1 MPIPEVFRRAVSS
14 TGCAR
19 RREPLPREQR
29 RLLRNDGMQRL
40 TNNQPGGEAK
50 LAGKEYAREVC
61 SMWCFSSQALT
72 AAVLLFSLQTVALAQ
87 DVLKVAVGQRG
98 SWETGIS
105 DLGQRGGIFKKHG
118 LELQIVYTQGSGETQ
133 QAVISGSV
141 DIGIAVGTFGALG
154 AYSKKAPIRA
164 IGATMTGGSD
174 LLWYVKADS
183 PNKTMKDT
191 AGKTVAY
198 STNGSSTHLTVLA
211 FRKHV
216 DVDFKPVATGG
227 PPGTFTQVMSG
238 QVDVGWAVI
247 PFGVEAADQG
257 QIRVIAKASDIPSF
271 QDQTIRLIT
280 TNAETI
286 KTKHEFL
293 TRYLQAYRETVN
305 WMYSDPAVLKIYAD
319 FAQVPDS
326 VARRMRDDLM

>member
-1 MPIPEVFRRAVSS
+1 MKIL
-14 TGCAR
+14 AR
-19 RREPLPREQR
+19 K
-29 RLLRNDGMQRL
+29 RL
-40 TNNQPGGEAK
+40 A
-50 LAGKEYAREVC
+50 
-61 SMWCFSSQALT
+61 
-72 AAVLLFSLQTVALAQ
+72 AAVIWLMLQTMATAQ

-98 SWETGIS
+98 SWETAIS
-105 DLGQRGGIFKKHG
+105 ELGQQGGTFKKHG

-154 AYSKKAPIRA
+154 AYSKGAPIRA
-164 IGATMTGGSD
+164 IGATMTGGHD

-183 PNKTMKDT
+183 SIKTMKDA
-191 AGKTVAY
+191 AGKSVAY

-211 FRKHV
+211 FRKHF

-257 QIRVIAKASDIPSF
+257 QIRIIAKASDIPSF
-271 QDQTIRLIT
+271 RDQTIRLIT
-280 TNAETI
+280 ANVDALNNKREV
-286 KTKHEFL
+286 L
-293 TRYLQAYRETVN
+293 ARYMRAYRETVD
-305 WMYSDPAVLKIYAD
+305 WMYSDPAVLKIYSD
-319 FAQVPDS
+319 FAKVPES
-326 VARRMRDDLM
+326 VSRRMRDDLMPKADLNPDRLSGLDGLMADAVSFKYVPAALSKEQIGELFVIPFK

>member
-1 MPIPEVFRRAVSS
+1 M
-14 TGCAR
+14 
-19 RREPLPREQR
+19 R
-29 RLLRNDGMQRL
+29 RLMKRL
-40 TNNQPGGEAK
+40 LGAAALC
-50 LAGKEYAREVC
+50 LA
-61 SMWCFSSQALT
+61 
-72 AAVLLFSLQTVALAQ
+72 LQTVAPAQ

-105 DLGQRGGIFKKHG
+105 ELGQRGGIFKKHG

-154 AYSKKAPIRA
+154 AYSKGAPIRA

-174 LLWYVKADS
+174 LIWYVKADS
-183 PNKTMKDT
+183 PIKTMKDV
-191 AGKTVAY
+191 AGKSVAY
-198 STNGSSTHLTVLA
+198 STSGSSTHLTVLA
-211 FRKHV
+211 FRKHF

-257 QIRVIAKASDIPSF
+257 QIRIIARASDIPSF
-271 QDQTIRLIT
+271 REQTIRLIT
-280 TNAETI
+280 TNVDAI
-286 KTKHEFL
+286 KNRRDALK
-293 TRYLQAYRETVN
+293 RYLAAYRETVN

-319 FAQVPDS
+319 FAQVPES
-326 VARRMRDDLM
+326 VARRMRDDLMPKEDLNPDRLDGLDGLMADAVSFKYIPAALSKEQIGELFLIPFK

>member
-1 MPIPEVFRRAVSS
+1 MH
-14 TGCAR
+14 
-19 RREPLPREQR
+19 
-29 RLLRNDGMQRL
+29 
-40 TNNQPGGEAK
+40 K
-50 LAGKEYAREVC
+50 LAMRGLA
-61 SMWCFSSQALT
+61 T
-72 AAVLLFSLQTVALAQ
+72 AALCLALQTAALAN

-105 DLGQRGGIFKKHG
+105 DLGQQGGIFKKHG

-154 AYSKKAPIRA
+154 AYSKGAPIRA

-183 PNKTMKDT
+183 PIKTMKDI
-191 AGKTVAY
+191 AGKSVAY

-211 FRKHV
+211 FRKHF

-238 QVDVGWAVI
+238 QIDVGWAVI
-247 PFGVEAADQG
+247 PFGIEAADQG

-271 QDQTIRLIT
+271 REQTIRLIT
-280 TNAETI
+280 TNVETL
-286 KTKHEFL
+286 KNRREVL
-293 TRYLQAYRETVN
+293 RRYLQACRETVN
-305 WMYSDPAVLKIYAD
+305 WMYSDPAVLKMYAE
-319 FAQVPDS
+319 FAKVPES
-326 VARRMRDDLM
+326 VARRTRDDLMPKDDLDPDRLSGLEGLMADAVSFKYVPAVLTKEQIGELFVIPLK

>member
-1 MPIPEVFRRAVSS
+1 VHKIAMR
-14 TGCAR
+14 G
-19 RREPLPREQR
+19 
-29 RLLRNDGMQRL
+29 
-40 TNNQPGGEAK
+40 
-50 LAGKEYAREVC
+50 LAAA
-61 SMWCFSSQALT
+61 ALCL
-72 AAVLLFSLQTVALAQ
+72 ALQSAALAN
-87 DVLKVAVGQRG
+87 DMLKVAVGQRG

-105 DLGQRGGIFKKHG
+105 DLGQQGGIFKKHG

-154 AYSKKAPIRA
+154 AYSKGAPIRA

-183 PNKTMKDT
+183 PIKTMKDVT
-191 AGKTVAY
+191 GKSVAY

-211 FRKHV
+211 FRKHF

-238 QVDVGWAVI
+238 QIDVGWAVI
-247 PFGVEAADQG
+247 PFGIEAADQG

-271 QDQTIRLIT
+271 REQTIRLIT
-280 TNAETI
+280 TNVETL
-286 KTKHEFL
+286 KNRREVL
-293 TRYLQAYRETVN
+293 RRYLQAYRETVN
-305 WMYSDPAVLKIYAD
+305 WMYSDPAVLKMYAE
-319 FAQVPDS
+319 FAKVPES
-326 VARRMRDDLM
+326 VARRTRDDLMPKDDLDPDRLSGLEGLMADAVSFKYVPAVLTKKQIGELFVIPLK

>member
-1 MPIPEVFRRAVSS
+1 MKSFVLK
-14 TGCAR
+14 G
-19 RREPLPREQR
+19 
-29 RLLRNDGMQRL
+29 
-40 TNNQPGGEAK
+40 
-50 LAGKEYAREVC
+50 LA
-61 SMWCFSSQALT
+61 
-72 AAVLLFSLQTVALAQ
+72 AATLCLALQTLAPAQ

-105 DLGQRGGIFKKHG
+105 DLGQQGGIFKKHG

-154 AYSKKAPIRA
+154 AYSKGAPIRA
-164 IGATMTGGSD
+164 IGATMTGGND

-183 PNKTMKDT
+183 PIKSMKDT

-211 FRKHV
+211 FRKHF

-238 QVDVGWAVI
+238 QVDVGWAVL
-247 PFGVEAADQG
+247 PFGVEPADKG
-257 QIRVIAKASDIPSF
+257 QIRIIAKASDIPSF
-271 QDQTIRLIT
+271 RDQTIRVIT
-280 TNAETI
+280 TTADTI
-286 KTKHEFL
+286 QNKHAIL
-293 TRYLQAYRETVN
+293 QRYLQAYRETIN

-319 FAQVPDS
+319 FAKVPDA
-326 VARRMRDDLM
+326 VARRMRDDMMPKEDLNPDKLDGLDGLMADAVSFKYIPAVLSKDQVSELFLIPFK

>member
-1 MPIPEVFRRAVSS
+1 MH
-14 TGCAR
+14 
-19 RREPLPREQR
+19 
-29 RLLRNDGMQRL
+29 
-40 TNNQPGGEAK
+40 K
-50 LAGKEYAREVC
+50 LAMRGLA
-61 SMWCFSSQALT
+61 T
-72 AAVLLFSLQTVALAQ
+72 AALCLALQTAALAN

-105 DLGQRGGIFKKHG
+105 DLGQQGGIFKKHG

-154 AYSKKAPIRA
+154 AYSKGAPIRA

-183 PNKTMKDT
+183 PIKTMKDI
-191 AGKTVAY
+191 AGKSVAY

-211 FRKHV
+211 FRKHF

-238 QVDVGWAVI
+238 QIDVGWAVI
-247 PFGVEAADQG
+247 PFGIEAADQG

-271 QDQTIRLIT
+271 REQTIRLIT
-280 TNAETI
+280 TNVETL
-286 KTKHEFL
+286 KNRREVL
-293 TRYLQAYRETVN
+293 RRYLQAYRETVN
-305 WMYSDPAVLKIYAD
+305 WMYSDPAVLKMYAE
-319 FAQVPDS
+319 FAKVPES
-326 VARRMRDDLM
+326 VARRTRDDLMPKDDLDPDRLSGLEGLMADAVSFKYVPAVLTKEQIGELFVIPLK

>member
-1 MPIPEVFRRAVSS
+1 MKIL
-14 TGCAR
+14 AR
-19 RREPLPREQR
+19 K
-29 RLLRNDGMQRL
+29 RL
-40 TNNQPGGEAK
+40 A
-50 LAGKEYAREVC
+50 
-61 SMWCFSSQALT
+61 
-72 AAVLLFSLQTVALAQ
+72 AAVIWLTLQTMATAQ

-98 SWETGIS
+98 SWETAIS
-105 DLGQRGGIFKKHG
+105 ELGQQGGTFKKHG

-154 AYSKKAPIRA
+154 AYSKGAPIRA
-164 IGATMTGGSD
+164 IGATMTGGHD

-183 PNKTMKDT
+183 SIKTMKDA
-191 AGKTVAY
+191 AGKSVAY

-211 FRKHV
+211 FRKHF

-257 QIRVIAKASDIPSF
+257 QIRIIAKASDIPSF
-271 QDQTIRLIT
+271 RDQTIRLIT
-280 TNAETI
+280 ANVDALNNKREV
-286 KTKHEFL
+286 L
-293 TRYLQAYRETVN
+293 ARYMRAYRETVD
-305 WMYSDPAVLKIYAD
+305 WMYSDPAVLKIYSD
-319 FAQVPDS
+319 FAKVPES
-326 VARRMRDDLM
+326 VSRRMRDDLMPKADLNPDRLSGLDGLMADAVSFKYVPAALSKEQIGELFVIPFK